1 MSTLHGNEDMEKA
14 AAAELFVKLAQ
25 ENGINLNQM
34 TDADISSLWQETFG
48 EKTAEAA
55 VAVEPTVDPTIEAA
69 EQEHAE
75 KQASLA
81 KFAEAEEL
89 GRHMARSY
97 VDELQKIGS
106 AAKTA
111 GDDEKKDEAKDED
124 KKDDKDADD
133 KGGFPFKKASAIDQ
147 LSAYKAVEK
156 AASIGYS
163 SEEAADRI
171 SAVLTLGLANNDGV
185 KVASAPNV
193 ETATEIRSLELLEAA
208 GYPVTWN

>member
-1 MSTLHGNEDMEKA
+1 MEKA

-48 EKTAEAA
+48 EKTAEA
-55 VAVEPTVDPTIEAA
+55 AVEPTVDPTIEAA

-111 GDDEKKDEAKDED
+111 GDDKEEKKDDKDA
-124 KKDDKDADD
+124 DDKDADD

>member
-1 MSTLHGNEDMEKA
+1 MSTVHGNEDMEKA

-48 EKTAEAA
+48 EKTAEA
-55 VAVEPTVDPTIEAA
+55 AVEPTVDPTIEAA

-111 GDDEKKDEAKDED
+111 GDDKEE

>member
-48 EKTAEAA
+48 EKTAEA
-55 VAVEPTVDPTIEAA
+55 AVEPTVDPTIEAA

-111 GDDEKKDEAKDED
+111 GDDKEEKKDDKDA
-124 KKDDKDADD
+124 DDKDADD

>member
-1 MSTLHGNEDMEKA
+1 MSTVHGNEDMEKA

-48 EKTAEAA
+48 EKTAEA
-55 VAVEPTVDPTIEAA
+55 AVEPTVDPTIEAA

-111 GDDEKKDEAKDED
+111 GDDKEEKKDDKDA
-124 KKDDKDADD
+124 DDKDADD

>member
-48 EKTAEAA
+48 EKTAEA
-55 VAVEPTVDPTIEAA
+55 AVEPTVDPTIEAA

-111 GDDEKKDEAKDED
+111 GDDKEE

>member
-48 EKTAEAA
+48 EKTAEA
-55 VAVEPTVDPTIEAA
+55 AVEPTVDPTIEAA

-111 GDDEKKDEAKDED
+111 GDDKEEKKDDKDA
-124 KKDDKDADD
+124 DDKDADD

-163 SEEAADRI
+163 SEEASERI

>member
-1 MSTLHGNEDMEKA
+1 MSTVHGNEDMEKA

-48 EKTAEAA
+48 EKTAEA
-55 VAVEPTVDPTIEAA
+55 AVEPTVDPTIEAA

-111 GDDEKKDEAKDED
+111 GDDKEEKKEEKKDE